1 MKFKKR
7 DNFSLHWCDIQ
18 FCFERI
24 CCLHTMQVSYEY
36 VLVLYRPSAE
46 RTAEED
52 YEEDIIQPDEITVQN
67 PLSQKAEPVLTPLG
81 KSQHPLLSD
90 ITHAHIY
97 THSHVFIHLYMVLCT
112 VMLTWGYYVEI
123 LHHPSSTLL
132 PFLLQACSLL
142 CVKFLVW
149 KTKKKMFPIIFHK

>member
-1 MKFKKR
+1 MIWHTVLFWKNLWFAY
-7 DNFSLHWCDIQ
+7 NAGFLW
-18 FCFERI
+18 I
-24 CCLHTMQVSYEY
+24 CSCVIKL
-36 VLVLYRPSAE
+36 RPSAE